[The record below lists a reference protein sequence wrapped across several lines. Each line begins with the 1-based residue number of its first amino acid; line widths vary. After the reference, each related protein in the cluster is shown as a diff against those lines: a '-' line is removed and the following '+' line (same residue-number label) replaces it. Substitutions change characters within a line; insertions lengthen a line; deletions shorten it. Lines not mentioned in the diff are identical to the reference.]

1 MKDQLV
7 ILHAEF
13 DTLSSTVERLTREI
27 EQQSAVQSNESVS
40 FVLADALRGLV
51 GIAMHAVRSSET
63 PAVDELVFG
72 VLFEEPLKRKNVA
85 LAYTIVR
92 QADQEKTKADQE
104 KADKEKADKEKAD
117 KEKADEEKADEE
129 KADEESH
136 TKVLLRILRDL
147 LMLQICGSE
156 ATRPWDNARMKGAVN
171 SAFDKDVEEEEMSQH
186 LQALSKIMLYG
197 KDREQFDRHIVAKAY
212 GEHLDPQ
219 LADRIFAA
227 FAECAQGSPQ
237 HFPKAKVM
245 GKRADSP
252 ARRQQKKRA
261 DSPAAAAAAAAAAW
275 SAGFM
280 QGWNQAQWLYSGFP
294 LPGPPPGLGASSSDL
309 TR

>member
-63 PAVDELVFG
+63 PAVDELVLG
-72 VLFEEPLKRKNVA
+72 VLFEEPLKRNKVA

-92 QADQEKTKADQE
+92 KADQEKAKADQE
-104 KADKEKADKEKAD
+104 KADEEKADE
-117 KEKADEEKADEE
+117 EKADEEKADEE

-237 HFPKAKVM
+237 HVPKAKVM

-261 DSPAAAAAAAAAAW
+261 DSQAAAAWSEGFMQGW

-280 QGWNQAQWLYSGFP
+280 QGWNQAQWLYSGIP